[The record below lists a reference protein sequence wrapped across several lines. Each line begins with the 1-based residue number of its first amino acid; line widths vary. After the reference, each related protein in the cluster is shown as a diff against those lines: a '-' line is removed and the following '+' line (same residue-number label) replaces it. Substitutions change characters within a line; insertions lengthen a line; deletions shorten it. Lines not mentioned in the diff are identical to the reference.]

1 MYPSLCGWRR
11 RRLTSY
17 SDSLLHLQLPA
28 AFILSCCCWWSE
40 VLLSCSPSELQDT
53 ESRITRC
60 RRGGGGSHQP
70 QLLLLSSLCTV
81 LCKKRPV
88 AFQWVFLFC
97 YFIHLW
103 FFRDVI
109 LLIIMNWLGVSEDRV
124 CFTRSTGRAS
134 SNNSR
139 WALHIRW
146 NRKLPPMKKM
156 KRVGDSVLSSV
167 ELELCNSSDCGA
179 ALSEQRERERN

>member
-28 AFILSCCCWWSE
+28 AFILSCCWWWSE

-53 ESRITRC
+53 ESRITRRG
-60 RRGGGGSHQP
+60 RRGGGGSHQQ

-97 YFIHLW
+97 HSIHLW

-109 LLIIMNWLGVSEDRV
+109 LLIMNRLGVSEDRV
-124 CFTRSTGRAS
+124 CFSRSTGRAS
-134 SNNSR
+134 S
-139 WALHIRW
+139 
-146 NRKLPPMKKM
+146 KQM
-156 KRVGDSVLSSV
+156 SSAYPLKSKTASN
-167 ELELCNSSDCGA
+167 EEDEESGRFCSFLGSD
-179 ALSEQRERERN
+179 EVM